1 MNYWLMKTEPST
13 FGVDDLAKR
22 PKKTAMW
29 DGVRNFQARNM
40 LRDDFKKGD
49 QAFLYHSSCET
60 PGVVGIM
67 EIVKEGYPE
76 DEAPWF
82 KVDVKLVR
90 RFDRIVTLATLR
102 EHESKELR
110 GMLLLQRGNRLS
122 ITPVETAHWKFI
134 LSLV

>member
-1 MNYWLMKTEPST
+1 MNHWLMKTEPST
-13 FGVDDLAKR
+13 FGIDDLAKR

-29 DGVRNFQARNM
+29 DGVRNYQARNM